1 MQEMTL
7 VSAAVLLVLVMDP
20 LGNVPVFLA
29 ALKHVAPERQQR
41 VILRE
46 MCFALLILVLFLFLG
61 GRLLN
66 LLGLSQQ
73 SLGVAGGVILML
85 IALRMIFPSREQS
98 LQEEVVAE
106 PFIVPMAIPYVAG
119 PSAMA
124 TVILLMSREPARWVE
139 WLGAVGLAWAVCLP
153 VMLLAAPLRRW
164 LGERGLVAVERLMG
178 LVLVT
183 IAVEMLMTGVAEF
196 LRAHG

>member
-20 LGNVPVFLA
+20 LGNVPVFLS
-29 ALKHVAPERQQR
+29 ALKQVPPARHTR

-46 MCFALLILVLFLFLG
+46 MCFALIALVLFLFLG
-61 GRLLN
+61 GRMLG
-66 LLGLSQQ
+66 LLGLSEQ

-85 IALRMIFPSREQS
+85 IALRMIFPSPETP
-98 LQEEVVAE
+98 LQEDMAGE
-106 PFIVPMAIPYVAG
+106 PYIVPMAIPYVAG
-119 PSAMA
+119 PSSMA
-124 TVILLMSREPARWVE
+124 TVILLMSRDASRWPE
-139 WLGAVGLAWAVCLP
+139 WLGAVGLAWAICLP
-153 VMLLAAPLRRW
+153 VMLMAAPLRRW

-183 IAVEMLMTGVAEF
+183 IAVDMLMTGVADF
-196 LRAHG
+196 LRAHA

>member
-1 MQEMTL
+1 MTL
-7 VSAAVLLVLVMDP
+7 ASAAALLVLVMDP

-29 ALKHVAPERQQR
+29 ALKHVPAERQQK

-46 MCFALLILVLFLFLG
+46 MCFALLILILFLFLG
-61 GRLLN
+61 GRMLN

-85 IALRMIFPSREQS
+85 IALRMIFPSRENS
-98 LQEEVVAE
+98 LAEEVRAE

-124 TVILLMSREPARWVE
+124 AVILLMSRQPERWPE
-139 WLGAVGLAWAVCLP
+139 WLGAVVVAWSVCLP
-153 VMLLAAPLRRW
+153 VMLMAAPLRRW
-164 LGERGLVAVERLMG
+164 LGERGLTAVERLMG

-183 IAVEMLMTGVAEF
+183 IAVEMLMTGVVQF
-196 LRAHG
+196 LRAHP